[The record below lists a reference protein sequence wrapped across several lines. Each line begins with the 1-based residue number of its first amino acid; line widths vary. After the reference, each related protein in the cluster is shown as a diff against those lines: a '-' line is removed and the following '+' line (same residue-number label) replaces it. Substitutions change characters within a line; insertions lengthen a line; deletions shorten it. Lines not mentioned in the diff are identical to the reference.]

1 MYHLSPC
8 KGNFKYFIIEY
19 SKVCTFCSSA
29 KHGICFLTTYIFLIV
44 VIVHRKVC
52 ITFVVNIALITYIQ
66 IIVLLFNPFKAQPF
80 LLFLPFLPF
89 SFLSSKLL
97 CIRKYL

>member
-29 KHGICFLTTYIFLIV
+29 KQGICLLINYIFLIV
-44 VIVHRKVC
+44 VIVDRKVC
-52 ITFVVNIALITYIQ
+52 ITFVLNIAPITYIQ
-66 IIVLLFNPFKAQPF
+66 IILL
-80 LLFLPFLPF
+80 
-89 SFLSSKLL
+89 
-97 CIRKYL
+97 